1 MALGENLRKAIESLK
16 KMTVMDRAAIK
27 EVVKEL
33 QRALIASDVEVSL
46 VLELSKKIED
56 SATVELPKGLT
67 RREHVVKT
75 TYDLLADLIGG
86 KTKIPEDPKRILLVG
101 LFGTGKTTTTAKVAK
116 YYMKRGKK
124 VGVIAG
130 DTYRPAAF
138 EQLQQLS
145 KKSDIHFYGNKKEE
159 HAAKV
164 IEKGL
169 KEFRGYDLVIAD
181 SAGRSAL
188 DTDLVK
194 EIKDI
199 HKAFKPD
206 ETWLVLSADI
216 GQVAKKQANAFHTA
230 IGVNGVVIT
239 KIDGSAKGGGALAAC
254 RETKAGVYFLGTGE
268 KINDLEEFDAERYLS
283 RIMGY
288 GDLKSLLEKVKE
300 LEKEDALSPEEI
312 FEGNF
317 NMRIFYQQLKAAG
330 KIGTM
335 DKIAEMVG
343 LKMEMPKEQL
353 EVGEE
358 KLTGFKVMMDSMT
371 ADELENPDLLNNSR
385 IKRIAKGSGKTEAN
399 VRELI
404 KQYKQMKNVF
414 KKMKKFSDPKK
425 LEKMQKTG
433 DFGKLFGGMGKKK
446 KKKFRFR

>member
-1 MALGENLRKAIESLK
+1 MTLGENLRKAIESLK

-56 SATVELPKGLT
+56 AATVELPKGLT
-67 RREHVVKT
+67 RREHVIKT
-75 TYDLLADLIGG
+75 TYDLLAGLLGR

-101 LFGTGKTTTTAKVAK
+101 LFGSGKTTTTAKLAK

-145 KKSDIHFYGNKKEE
+145 KKSDIHFYGNKKETNAPQVVE
-159 HAAKV
+159 
-164 IEKGL
+164 EGL
-169 KEFRGYDLVIAD
+169 KEFKGYDLVITD

-188 DTDLVK
+188 DNDLVK
-194 EIKDI
+194 ELKEI

-216 GQVAKKQANAFHTA
+216 GQVAKKQANAFHDA
-230 IGVNGVVIT
+230 VGVNGVIIT
-239 KIDGSAKGGGALAAC
+239 KIDGSSKGGGALAAC
-254 RETKAGVYFLGTGE
+254 NETKAGVLFLGTGE

-288 GDLKSLLEKVKE
+288 GDLQALLEKVKD
-300 LEKEDALSPEEI
+300 LEEDDTLSPEEI

-317 NMRIFYQQLKAAG
+317 NMRVFYHQLKAAG

-335 DKIAEMVG
+335 DKIAEMIG
-343 LKMEMPKEQL
+343 LKMEMPAEQL
-353 EVGEE
+353 QIGED
-358 KLTGFKVMMDSMT
+358 KLKGFKVIMDSMT
-371 ADELENPDLLNNSR
+371 AEELEEPDLLNNSR
-385 IKRIAKGSGKTEAN
+385 IKRVARGSGKTDAD

-433 DFGKLFGGMGKKK
+433 DFGKMFSGMGKKK